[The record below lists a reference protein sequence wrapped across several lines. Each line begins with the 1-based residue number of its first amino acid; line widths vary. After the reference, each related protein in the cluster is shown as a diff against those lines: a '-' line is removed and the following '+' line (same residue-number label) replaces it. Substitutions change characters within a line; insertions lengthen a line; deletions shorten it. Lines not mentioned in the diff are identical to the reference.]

1 MREREREREIDLP
14 DAKVGYLNACDNKIV
29 DRIAIF
35 VLKKDVVGLEV
46 SMENRV
52 VEGVE
57 IVHTARNTQGDPQ
70 QEFVGQ
76 GRHTLLTIL
85 TTTTLVDCPAEGT
98 IVVFP
103 SHSVTV
109 NERVQVVIHP
119 LLHHIEMT
127 QVLIDIICAY
137 DIIM

>member
-1 MREREREREIDLP
+1 
-14 DAKVGYLNACDNKIV
+14 
-29 DRIAIF
+29 
-35 VLKKDVVGLEV
+35 
-46 SMENRV
+46 MENRV

-57 IVHTARNTQGDPQ
+57 IVHTARNAQGDPQ

-76 GRHTLLTIL
+76 GRHTLLTTLTIL
-85 TTTTLVDCPAEGT
+85 TTTLVDCPAKRT
-98 IVVFP
+98 MVVLP
-103 SHSVTV
+103 PHSVTV